1 MNTQNL
7 DYEYIEK
14 LKSKS
19 ERQLQTMLNNL
30 EKEALKIELE
40 KSKLENKLKDKI
52 KKGHFIKDALME
64 RWRKP
69 NNDLLEAM
77 QELENGGGITCKS
90 MQDFDKVMAE

>member
-1 MNTQNL
+1 MNAQSL

-14 LKSKS
+14 LKNKS
-19 ERQLQTMLNNL
+19 ERQLQTMLNNI

-77 QELENGGGITCKS
+77 QEIKNGGGITCES
-90 MQDFDKVMAE
+90 MQDFDRVMAE